1 MFAKTNLFHKII
13 YTTSIP
19 IVVGFSTLQAQSQ
32 SKNASVL
39 NPNILLILAD
49 DLGFGDLSCQGAT
62 DIQTPHLDRIF
73 KDGMR
78 FTNFYSNSTVCSPT
92 RASLLTGR
100 YPDMA
105 GVPGVIRTH
114 ADDSWGY
121 LSDRVTMLP
130 QILKKAG
137 YETALIGKWHLGLEA
152 PNLPNL
158 RGFDYFH
165 GFLGDMMDDYYTHLR
180 HGKNYLRRNDEVVN
194 PQGHATD
201 IFTGWALEYLDNRKP
216 EANPF
221 FMYLAYNAP
230 HDPIQPPVDWIQKV
244 KKREHGISDKR
255 AKLVALIE
263 HMDWNIGR
271 VLDRLE
277 QSGQLQNTLVIFTS
291 DNGGVTGLEA
301 NNGPYR
307 GGKQDMY
314 EGGIRVPAAFFWKN
328 RIAPGSTF
336 PELAMT
342 MDLFPTL
349 CEIAGIKPAE
359 PVDGISLLPGLSG
372 KVQNSD
378 NRTVFFVRRE
388 GNLKYGGM
396 AYYAARSGEF
406 KILQNTPWEP
416 MQFFNLKEDPAEQ
429 HPLPKTG
436 SKEYEELFRQLTRHI
451 RQSGSIPWQR
461 PSMIKNE

>member
-1 MFAKTNLFHKII
+1 MNYLTDQLFLKGLMAGMASLIPLSMFSQK
-13 YTTSIP
+13 
-19 IVVGFSTLQAQSQ
+19 VVENQQA
-32 SKNASVL
+32 
-39 NPNILLILAD
+39 PNILLILAD
-49 DLGFGDLSCQGAT
+49 DLGFGDLSCQGAK
-62 DIQTPHLDRIF
+62 DMQTPHIDRIF

-105 GVPGVIRTH
+105 GVPGVIRTPE
-114 ADDSWGY
+114 DDSWGY
-121 LSDRVTMLP
+121 LSAGISMLP

-158 RGFDYFH
+158 RGFDHFH

-180 HGKNYLRRNDEVVN
+180 HGNNYLRRNDEVVN
-194 PQGHATD
+194 PQEHATD
-201 IFTGWALEYLDNRKP
+201 IFTGWALDYLDNRKP

-244 KKREHGISDKR
+244 KKREYGISDKR

-271 VLDRLE
+271 VLDQLE
-277 QSGQLQNTLVIFTS
+277 KSGQLQNTLVIFTS
-291 DNGGVTGLEA
+291 DNGGVLGNEA

-314 EGGIRVPAAFFWKN
+314 EGGIRVPAAFMWKN
-328 RIAPGSTF
+328 RITPGSIF
-336 PELAMT
+336 PGLALT

-349 CEIAGIKPAE
+349 CEVAGVQPAQ
-359 PVDGISLLPGLSG
+359 PIDGISLLPSLMGEEQ
-372 KVQNSD
+372 VTD
-378 NRTVFFVRRE
+378 NRTVFFMRRE

-396 AYYAARSGEF
+396 AYYAARSGNN

-416 MQFFNLKEDPAEQ
+416 MQFFNLKEDPYEL
-429 HPLPKTG
+429 HPLEKKG
-436 SKEYEELFRQLTRHI
+436 NKEYEELFRQLTRHI
-451 RQSGSIPWQR
+451 RQSGAIPWQQK
-461 PSMIKNE
+461 SNIQNE

>member
-1 MFAKTNLFHKII
+1 MNYLTDQLFLKGLMAGMA
-13 YTTSIP
+13 SLIP
-19 IVVGFSTLQAQSQ
+19 LSMYSQKVVENQQA
-32 SKNASVL
+32 
-39 NPNILLILAD
+39 PNILLILAD

-62 DIQTPHLDRIF
+62 DMQTPHIDRIF

-92 RASLLTGR
+92 RASLLTGCF
-100 YPDMA
+100 PDMA

-114 ADDSWGY
+114 ADDSWGF
-121 LSDRVTMLP
+121 LSAGIAMLP
-130 QILKKAG
+130 QNLKKAG
-137 YETALIGKWHLGLEA
+137 YQTVLIGKWHLGLEA

-194 PQGHATD
+194 SQGHATD
-201 IFTGWALEYLDNRKP
+201 IFTGWALDYLDNRKP